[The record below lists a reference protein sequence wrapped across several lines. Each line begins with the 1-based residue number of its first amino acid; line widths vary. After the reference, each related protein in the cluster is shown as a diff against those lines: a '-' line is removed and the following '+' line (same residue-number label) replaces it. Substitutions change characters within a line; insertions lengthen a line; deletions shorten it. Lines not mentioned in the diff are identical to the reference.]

1 MAISLSALRPEID
14 RTNSS
19 LLNGILTRR
28 SVHPKRL
35 VEPGP
40 DNTEIRLI
48 ADSASTATDHCGL
61 RPWRL
66 LAITGDTRNELAEVF
81 ANIKRQ
87 RNPKISPAELERER
101 DRARAVPVLIAVITR
116 LVTQHPIVP
125 TMEQYACVGAAIQ
138 NMLLCAEG
146 LGFGAKMV
154 SGQKVGDPQLASAFG
169 LDTDEAVFGFICL
182 GTARADAP
190 IRPRVANPDAVTYWV
205 GNSPSKRPDHIR
217 ASEN

>member
-14 RTNSS
+14 CTNSS
-19 LLNGILTRR
+19 LLNGILSRR
-28 SVHPKRL
+28 SVHPKHL

-40 DNTEIRLI
+40 DNSGIQLI
-48 ADSASTATDHCGL
+48 ADSANTATDHCGL

-66 LAITGDTRNELAEVF
+66 LAITGDTRNALAEVF
-81 ANIKRQ
+81 ANIKQ
-87 RNPKISPAELERER
+87 QKKPDISLAELERER

-116 LVTQHPIVP
+116 LVAQHPIVP